1 MEEIKR
7 LEKELSEANE
17 RTMRCTLKM
26 HNEVQAEKAKVL
38 ALEKQMAM
46 IAKKVRDSGT
56 METELPPDEQY
67 VSGGEEELVFTRPTP
82 STHIRSLMEIENKV
96 KAKRD
101 SAAREDRD
109 AAYRRIAKKTSP
121 HWDSDTGLSRD
132 MNPIW
137 ENTEYSANSERQITV
152 GRQSELTKAKH
163 TPTQRQVYTIDG
175 EETPATPGKTRGTTV
190 DREAT
195 PHQAGVQQL
204 ITDGTATVRDPTISS
219 TRATEETQ
227 TTAASAATLST
238 GIGIATA
245 PTTTLNATWTANGP
259 TMGMTKLI
267 TLPKM
272 VDSPKIL
279 TWSRLEIKQFTE
291 WCQANQV
298 NNMSTPEQWSLI
310 AQCFPQETMDVME
323 TIVGG
328 RRNEEDLP
336 RQELKKLTLD
346 EAMRCLKASAPDV
359 GSNYNKAITLAGNLL
374 RQTKTRIPLSR
385 EAALEMDK
393 QIRAIMNVCPEETAK
408 NIDSVR
414 SEFRAWASSM
424 RAPSEMDEGGA
435 LSLKTQFV
443 TFMKNGKHGRQ
454 IEDYREV
461 GERLLQWAKTRTD
474 GRNRERSKWPR
485 PSGATV
491 VLNGDSD

>member
-1 MEEIKR
+1 MALGEGSSIKKKAASQPPGTLRETHPQFFPPPRPIIRTLDTEHLDAIDATRNTAKEAAKRRRPTMEEIKR
-7 LEKELSEANE
+7 LEKELAEANE

-67 VSGGEEELVFTRPTP
+67 VSGGEEELVFSKPTP
-82 STHIRSLMEIENKV
+82 STHIRNLQEVENKV

-204 ITDGTATVRDPTISS
+204 ITDGTATVRDPTVSS

-227 TTAASAATLST
+227 TAAASAATLST

-298 NNMSTPEQWSLI
+298 NHMSTPEQWSLI

-346 EAMRCLKASAPDV
+346 EAMRFLQGQC
-359 GSNYNKAITLAGNLL
+359 AG
-374 RQTKTRIPLSR
+374 RRI
-385 EAALEMDK
+385 
-393 QIRAIMNVCPEETAK
+393 
-408 NIDSVR
+408 
-414 SEFRAWASSM
+414 
-424 RAPSEMDEGGA
+424 
-435 LSLKTQFV
+435 
-443 TFMKNGKHGRQ
+443 
-454 IEDYREV
+454 
-461 GERLLQWAKTRTD
+461 
-474 GRNRERSKWPR
+474 
-485 PSGATV
+485 
-491 VLNGDSD
+491 